1 MKELINKPYDL
12 IAFLE
17 VAKLRSYKWMKQNPE
32 VIRRYTRRYYRMDF
46 DTTALMN
53 RIKTYKKYLK
63 GKIK

>member
-1 MKELINKPYDL
+1 MKEFLNKPYDL

-46 DTTALMN
+46 DNTALMN
-53 RIKTYKKYLK
+53 RIKSYKKHLK
-63 GKIK
+63 NLK

>member
-1 MKELINKPYDL
+1 MKELLNKPYDL

-46 DTTALMN
+46 DTTSLKN
-53 RIKTYKKYLK
+53 RLKNYKEYLKRIK
-63 GKIK
+63 

>member
-1 MKELINKPYDL
+1 MKELLNKPYDL

-46 DTTALMN
+46 DNTALMN
-53 RIKTYKKYLK
+53 RIKSYKKHLK
-63 GKIK
+63 NLK

>member
-1 MKELINKPYDL
+1 MKELLNKPYDL

-32 VIRRYTRRYYRMDF
+32 TIRRYTRRYYRMDF
-46 DTTALMN
+46 DHTTLMT
-53 RIKTYKKYLK
+53 RVKSYKKYLK

>member
-1 MKELINKPYDL
+1 MKEFLNKPYDL

-46 DTTALMN
+46 DITSLKN
-53 RIKTYKKYLK
+53 RLKNYKEYLKRIK
-63 GKIK
+63 

>member
-46 DTTALMN
+46 DHNALMT
-53 RIKTYKKYLK
+53 RVKSYKKYLK